1 MNIGVCD
8 MRRRHVRDVR
18 RVLEKKKLKYT
29 NNIYCLI
36 PVESA
41 CECYPHLSAKPVP
54 TPVSFAKDFCGQ
66 ASNFKEETNCKTVS
80 KSIGNLFTYIVIHC

>member
-1 MNIGVCD
+1 MFDELV
-8 MRRRHVRDVR
+8 
-18 RVLEKKKLKYT
+18 KYT
-29 NNIYCLI
+29 NNIVLSLI